1 MRQETTFFPVT
12 GRIALVTIEIDSFRT
27 EGRMAKGRATFEL
40 DREEIVQRIHR
51 GALARCNMRGE
62 ELLAAYG
69 KGLLEE
75 AGEIAD
81 LLVLADLLADDDQ
94 ILNLV

>member
-1 MRQETTFFPVT
+1 
-12 GRIALVTIEIDSFRT
+12 
-27 EGRMAKGRATFEL
+27 MAKAGARFEL

-51 GALARCNMRGE
+51 GALARCNMSGE

-75 AGEIAD
+75 PGEVAD

-94 ILNLV
+94 ILNHV